1 MSAMSVRVGHRIYMA
16 RILKG
21 WTQQDLADQLLL
33 SRAAVG
39 HFESGR
45 REPDFTTLI
54 QIADVTGVT
63 MDYLFGRSELNE
75 NRGPEAPTA

>member
-1 MSAMSVRVGHRIYMA
+1 MAVRVGHRIYMA
-16 RILKG
+16 RADKG
-21 WTQQDLADQLLL
+21 WTQQDLADQLAL
-33 SRAAVG
+33 SRAAVS

-63 MDYLFGRSELNE
+63 MDYLFGRSERIE
-75 NRGPEAPTA
+75 NRRHAAPTE